1 MSKVLFACSK
11 GTESA
16 EFSVPYDILK
26 RAGADL
32 TIAKVPE
39 NDKDTEKCFETAHG
53 LKIMADKTI
62 EEVKNNTYD
71 MIVCPGGLPNARILG
86 KNKTLIEMIKKQ
98 KKEGRWYCAICAS
111 PFEVFEQNGIL
122 EGEVGTGY
130 PGYGK
135 FKNESKLNEKVVVSN
150 KCVTSRGPGTA
161 FEFGY
166 CLSELLFGKDKR
178 EQLQKEMVWGA

>member
-39 NDKDTEKCFETAHG
+39 NDKDTEKYFVTAHG
-53 LKIMADKTI
+53 LKIIADKTI

-71 MIVCPGGLPNARILG
+71 MIICPGGLPNAQILG

-135 FKNESKLNEKVVVSN
+135 FKNETKIKERVVISN
-150 KCVTSRGPGTA
+150 KCITSKGPGTS
-161 FEFGY
+161 FDFGFA
-166 CLSELLFGKDKR
+166 LAKILFPKDEIEK
-178 EQLQKEMVWGA
+178 LQDFMIY